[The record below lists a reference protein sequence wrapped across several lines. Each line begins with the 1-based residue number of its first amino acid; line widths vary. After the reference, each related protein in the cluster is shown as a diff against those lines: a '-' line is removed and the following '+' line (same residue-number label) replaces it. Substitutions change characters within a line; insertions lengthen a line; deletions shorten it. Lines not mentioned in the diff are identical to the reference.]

1 MESDN
6 CNSYESYKV
15 KISIQAWS
23 KILFW
28 RATLQEIGQK
38 DNFYRTNYEFQL
50 QELLFLLFLKDI
62 KLSDMFISAL
72 TTAS

>member
-1 MESDN
+1 METDN
-6 CNSYESYKV
+6 CNSCESYEV
-15 KISIQAWS
+15 KISTQAWS

-28 RATLQEIGQK
+28 RATLQEIEQK

-50 QELLFLLFLKDI
+50 QELLFWLFLKDI